1 MTLDYNTFRNRYENN
16 RINKC
21 VLPIIEQN
29 ALFFCSRKQHQILI
43 LMGGVQMHPGG
54 VHHYEYLVPIF
65 VETAVMKC
73 FSFSEGRFA

>member
-43 LMGGVQMHPGG
+43 LMGGV
-54 VHHYEYLVPIF
+54 HHYEYLVPIF

-73 FSFSEGRFA
+73 FTFSEGRFA